1 MSDRDARL
9 LDLFLREAGCDA
21 YFQRRLEF
29 PAFVF
34 AAGGAGHALETSD
47 EDAVQKGL
55 SRVSESDVRDGEG
68 GIPHQHTPATPSPAP
83 RYSIVLN

>member
-9 LDLFLREAGCDA
+9 LDLFLREAGRDA

-34 AAGGAGHALETSD
+34 AARGARHALETSN
-47 EDAVQKGL
+47 EDAVQEGL
-55 SRVSESDVRDGEG
+55 SRVSESNEREREE

-83 RYSIVLN
+83 RYLIVLN